1 MSDPNTTLPLVQA
14 YKEIDQLKAEL
25 AKAQASEDRLFDL
38 VRYQRAELHQEGLVS
53 DEEYASLCTGGSIGN
68 GAWPVRRL
76 EGYDSIKAD
85 LAKAQE
91 LLREVMTGH
100 SDTESPDYIFCNEDK
115 CNWCERA
122 SRLFAMEGKV

>member
-91 LLREVMTGH
+91 LLREVMSWH
-100 SDTESPDYIFCNEDK
+100 SDAHSSDYNGCDQDK
-115 CNWCERA
+115 CMWCERA
-122 SRLFAMEGKV
+122 SRVVATEGKV